1 MTIKDFASLCGC
13 NPQTLRYY
21 DRIGLLRPDRVDGWT
36 GYRNYGENQALDFIK
51 IKNLQEADFSIE
63 EIKALLT
70 KSNED
75 VCQAIEQKLAEEMAR
90 LEHMK
95 KIYATYLSQMETMEE
110 TVQKIKEKMKNA
122 ALQFEAEK
130 EFGITQEY
138 YGHLIDCAGDYMEA
152 VAHKTGEGKI
162 NFSDIE
168 YSEDSEI
175 DEEDD
180 FLHPL
185 ESGEYV
191 VICEKHNWE
200 KTRNVM
206 EDLPELESGEY
217 LFHFELEEEKALNM
231 AFCNV
236 VLGMVVDQ
244 NPGKELTL
252 GCNAHITTDGRNH
265 FWLLKKK

>member
-21 DRIGLLRPDRVDGWT
+21 DRIGLLKPDRVDGWT

-90 LEHMK
+90 LEHIK

-175 DEEDD
+175 DEED
-180 FLHPL
+180 
-185 ESGEYV
+185 G
-191 VICEKHNWE
+191 
-200 KTRNVM
+200 
-206 EDLPELESGEY
+206 DLP
-217 LFHFELEEEKALNM
+217 F
-231 AFCNV
+231 
-236 VLGMVVDQ
+236 
-244 NPGKELTL
+244 
-252 GCNAHITTDGRNH
+252 
-265 FWLLKKK
+265 